1 MILFAT
7 LLASSTP
14 LPWLD
19 RSWIE
24 RQARI
29 EMLAADSGRK
39 VAQPVHAV
47 RASALLAPKRS
58 AAPRGQQPWGL

>member
-19 RSWIE
+19 RSWID
-24 RQARI
+24 RKARLETI
-29 EMLAADSGRK
+29 AAESGRK
-39 VAQPVHAV
+39 VGPARAV
-47 RASALLAPKRS
+47 PASVLQTPKRLPAS
-58 AAPRGQQPWGL
+58 REQQPWGL